1 MKCSGT
7 ARPNKDDGSFT
18 VFQHSVGDSGSAPRL
33 GSASAGSV
41 AGVTVA
47 EDGIKAVGASQWRH
61 STWRHSRRSQR
72 ALYSN
77 AMKVFL
83 FVLAATVLEAT
94 GDSVVRIA
102 LHHASWSV
110 RIGLFALGA
119 LLLTLYG
126 TSLNLAPVEFAQVTG
141 LYVAT
146 LFVVFQIT
154 NYVFFHAPPTMPVSI
169 GGFLIVSGGLVI
181 AFWR

>member
-1 MKCSGT
+1 MPRSRPTHLELLG
-7 ARPNKDDGSFT
+7 AR
-18 VFQHSVGDSGSAPRL
+18 L
-33 GSASAGSV
+33 
-41 AGVTVA
+41 
-47 EDGIKAVGASQWRH
+47 
-61 STWRHSRRSQR
+61 R
-72 ALYSN
+72 AIYLT

-83 FVLAATVLEAT
+83 FILAATVLEAT

-102 LHHASWSV
+102 LHHASRSV

-126 TSLNLAPVEFAQVTG
+126 TSLNLAPVDFAQVTG

-154 NYVFFHAPPTMPVSI
+154 NYVFFHTYPTMSVSI
-169 GGFLIVSGGLVI
+169 GGSLIVSGGLLV